1 MIPVLIFFVPLG
13 FILVLKNLN
22 VRTGIL
28 LSSVIIMSLPAFYAY
43 AISLQDLRYIFF
55 LYPIFCVI
63 SLFAIRRLL
72 HRISQRRNLV
82 ISLIIIGIIIVSVF
96 YLNETN
102 DNTHE
107 NESLEIAKILS
118 DSKKII
124 NDYLPE
130 SKFLEIADIDYS
142 MRDFQLYFFNERVMG
157 ESIRNSIQHN
167 VIIIKLN
174 DFDSIN
180 ELIELSEK
188 NELTHLVVDLEKNRG
203 EPFIEIYNNEKQF
216 PFLDKIFDSDQY
228 GFDYKMKVFK
238 IDYEKFDKFN

>member
-1 MIPVLIFFVPLG
+1 M
-13 FILVLKNLN
+13 
-22 VRTGIL
+22 
-28 LSSVIIMSLPAFYAY
+28 
-43 AISLQDLRYIFF
+43 
-55 LYPIFCVI
+55 
-63 SLFAIRRLL
+63 
-72 HRISQRRNLV
+72 V

-130 SKFLEIADIDYS
+130 SKFLEIADIAFS
-142 MRDFQLYFFNERVMG
+142 MTDFRLYFFNERAAG